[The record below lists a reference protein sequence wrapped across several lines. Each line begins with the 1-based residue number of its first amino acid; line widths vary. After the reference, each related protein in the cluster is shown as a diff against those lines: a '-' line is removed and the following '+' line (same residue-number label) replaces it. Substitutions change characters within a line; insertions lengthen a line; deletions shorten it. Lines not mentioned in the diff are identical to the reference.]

1 MTKHIIVGTLA
12 GALMATTAIAQ
23 EVNIYSYRQPELLK
37 PLTDAFH
44 EQTGITVNVAYL
56 EKGLIE
62 RMKAEGKRSPADVI
76 LTVDIARLAAVV
88 DADLTQSVTSETV
101 TQNVPAQYRDPDN
114 HWFGLSTR
122 ARIAYAS
129 KDRVA
134 DGELTTYEDL
144 ASDKW
149 RGRIC
154 TRSGMHDYN
163 IALTSAVIAHHG
175 TEAAKTWLQ
184 GVKDNLA
191 RKPQGNDRA
200 QVKAIWSGECDI
212 SIGNTYYMGQM
223 LSDPEQQAWA
233 DSVRILFPVFENGG
247 VHVNVSGVA
256 MAKHAPNPEQAVA
269 LIEFLTSPTA
279 QEIYADANFEYPIAA
294 GTEPNDIVSSWGS
307 FVADDLN
314 VTELA
319 KHRAAALQMT
329 EQVDFD
335 N

>member
-1 MTKHIIVGTLA
+1 MKTYIFSALTAGILA
-12 GALMATTAIAQ
+12 TSALGKD
-23 EVNIYSYRQPELLK
+23 VNIYSYRQPELLK
-37 PLTDAFH
+37 PLTDAFT

-56 EKGLIE
+56 DKGLIE

-76 LTVDIARLAAVV
+76 LTVDIARLSAVV
-88 DADLTQSVTSETV
+88 DAGLTQSVDSTIIE
-101 TQNVPAQYRDPDN
+101 QNVPQQYRDPNN

-163 IALTSAVIAHHG
+163 IALTSAMIAHHG
-175 TEAAKTWLQ
+175 EAATKTWLHD
-184 GVKDNLA
+184 VKDNLA
-191 RKPQGNDRA
+191 RRPQGNDRA

-223 LSDPEQQAWA
+223 LSDPEQQEWA

-256 MAKHAPNPEQAVA
+256 MAKHAPNPDQALA
-269 LIEFLTSPTA
+269 LIEFLTSPAA

-294 GTEPNDIVSSWGS
+294 GTDPNAVVSSWGT
-307 FVADDLN
+307 FTADDLN

-319 KHRAAALQMT
+319 KHRGAALQIT

>member
-1 MTKHIIVGTLA
+1 MKTYIISALTTGILA
-12 GALMATTAIAQ
+12 TSALGQ
-23 EVNIYSYRQPELLK
+23 EVNIYSYRQPDLLK
-37 PLTDAFH
+37 PLTDAFTA
-44 EQTGITVNVAYL
+44 QTGIGVNVAYL
-56 EKGLIE
+56 DKGLIE

-76 LTVDIARLAAVV
+76 LTVDIARLSSVV
-88 DADLTQSVTSETV
+88 DADLTQSVDSPIIE
-101 TQNVPAQYRDPDN
+101 QNVPQQYRDPN
-114 HWFGLSTR
+114 KYWFGLSTR

-129 KDRVA
+129 QDRVA

-149 RGRIC
+149 RGRVC

-163 IALTSAVIAHHG
+163 IALTSAMIAHHG
-175 TEAAKTWLQ
+175 KAATKTWLQ

-191 RKPQGNDRA
+191 RRPQGNDRA

-247 VHVNVSGVA
+247 VHVNVSGIA
-256 MAKHAPNPEQAVA
+256 MAKHSPNPDQAVA
-269 LIEFLTSPTA
+269 LIEFLTSPAA

-294 GTEPNDIVSSWGS
+294 GTKPNAVVSSWGT
-307 FVADDLN
+307 FTADDLN

-319 KHRAAALQMT
+319 KHRGAALQMT

>member
-1 MTKHIIVGTLA
+1 MKTYIISALTAGILA
-12 GALMATTAIAQ
+12 TSALGQ
-23 EVNIYSYRQPELLK
+23 DVNIYSYRQPELLK
-37 PLTDAFH
+37 PLTDAFT

-56 EKGLIE
+56 DKGLIE

-76 LTVDIARLAAVV
+76 LTVDIARLSAVV
-88 DADLTQSVTSETV
+88 DAGLTQSVDSTIIE
-101 TQNVPAQYRDPDN
+101 QNVPQQYRDPNN

-163 IALTSAVIAHHG
+163 IALTSAMIAHHG
-175 TEAAKTWLQ
+175 AAAAKTWLHD
-184 GVKDNLA
+184 VKDNLA
-191 RKPQGNDRA
+191 RRPQGNDRA

-223 LSDPEQQAWA
+223 LSDPEQQEWA

-256 MAKHAPNPEQAVA
+256 MAKHAPNPDQALA
-269 LIEFLTSPTA
+269 LIEFLTSPAA

-294 GTEPNDIVSSWGS
+294 GTDPNAVVSSWGT
-307 FVADDLN
+307 FTADDLN

-319 KHRAAALQMT
+319 KHRGAALKMT

>member
-1 MTKHIIVGTLA
+1 
-12 GALMATTAIAQ
+12 
-23 EVNIYSYRQPELLK
+23 LLK
-37 PLTDAFH
+37 PLTDAFT

-56 EKGLIE
+56 DKGLIE

-76 LTVDIARLAAVV
+76 LTVDIARLSAVV
-88 DADLTQSVTSETV
+88 DAGLTQSVDSTIIE
-101 TQNVPAQYRDPDN
+101 QNVPQQYRDPNN

-163 IALTSAVIAHHG
+163 IALTSAMIAHHG
-175 TEAAKTWLQ
+175 AAAAKTWLHD
-184 GVKDNLA
+184 VKDNLA
-191 RKPQGNDRA
+191 RRPQGNDRA

-223 LSDPEQQAWA
+223 LSDPEQQEWA

-256 MAKHAPNPEQAVA
+256 MAKHAPNPDQALA
-269 LIEFLTSPTA
+269 LIEFLTSPAA

-294 GTEPNDIVSSWGS
+294 GTDPNAVVSSWGT
-307 FVADDLN
+307 FTADDLN

-319 KHRAAALQMT
+319 KHRGAALKMT

>member
-1 MTKHIIVGTLA
+1 MTKTLTLGTISA
-12 GALMATTAIAQ
+12 ALLATTAIAQ

-37 PLTDAFH
+37 PLTDAFT
-44 EQTGITVNVAYL
+44 EQTGIAVNVAFL

-88 DADLTQSVTSETV
+88 DADLTQPVTSQSV
-101 TQNVPAQYRDPDN
+101 AQNVPAQYRDPDN

-175 TEAAKTWLQ
+175 PEAAKTWLQ

-191 RKPQGNDRA
+191 RRPQGNDRA

-247 VHVNVSGVA
+247 VHVNGSGVA
-256 MAKHAPNPEQAVA
+256 MAKHAPNPDQALA
-269 LIEFLTSPTA
+269 LIEFLTSPSA
-279 QEIYADANFEYPIAA
+279 QEIYADANFEYPIAV
-294 GTEPNDIVSSWGS
+294 GTDPNAVVSSWGT
-307 FVADDLN
+307 FKADDLN

-319 KHRAAALQMT
+319 KHRGAALQMT

>member
-1 MTKHIIVGTLA
+1 MKTYIISALTAGILA
-12 GALMATTAIAQ
+12 TSALGQ
-23 EVNIYSYRQPELLK
+23 DVNIYSYRQPELLK
-37 PLTDAFH
+37 PLTDAFT

-56 EKGLIE
+56 DKGLIE

-76 LTVDIARLAAVV
+76 LTVDIARLSAVV
-88 DADLTQSVTSETV
+88 DAGLTQSVDSTIIE
-101 TQNVPAQYRDPDN
+101 QNVPQQYRDPNN

-163 IALTSAVIAHHG
+163 IALTSAMIAHNG
-175 TEAAKTWLQ
+175 AAATKTWLQ
-184 GVKDNLA
+184 DVKDNLA
-191 RKPQGNDRA
+191 RRPQGNDRA

-223 LSDPEQQAWA
+223 LSDPEQQEWA

-256 MAKHAPNPEQAVA
+256 MAKHAPNPDQALA
-269 LIEFLTSPTA
+269 LIEFLTSPAA

-294 GTEPNDIVSSWGS
+294 GTDPNAVVSSWGT
-307 FVADDLN
+307 FTADDLN

-319 KHRAAALQMT
+319 KHRGAALQMT

>member
-1 MTKHIIVGTLA
+1 MKTYIFSALTAGILA
-12 GALMATTAIAQ
+12 TSALGQ
-23 EVNIYSYRQPELLK
+23 DVNIYSYRQPELLK
-37 PLTDAFH
+37 PLTDAFT

-56 EKGLIE
+56 DKGLIE

-76 LTVDIARLAAVV
+76 LTVDIARLSAVV
-88 DADLTQSVTSETV
+88 DAGLTQSVDSTIIE
-101 TQNVPAQYRDPDN
+101 QNVPQQYRDPNN

-163 IALTSAVIAHHG
+163 IALTSAMIAHHG
-175 TEAAKTWLQ
+175 AAATKTWLQ

-191 RKPQGNDRA
+191 RRPQGNDRA

-223 LSDPEQQAWA
+223 LSDPEQQEWA

-256 MAKHAPNPEQAVA
+256 MAKHAPNPDQALA
-269 LIEFLTSPTA
+269 LIEFLTSPAA

-294 GTEPNDIVSSWGS
+294 GTDPNAVVSSWGT
-307 FVADDLN
+307 FTADDLN

-319 KHRAAALQMT
+319 KHRGAALQMT